1 MKTLKF
7 KSVAVRLSTYQ
18 QLLKL
23 ATASNRSAGMQ
34 NTELVDKAMKR
45 LKRKA
50 A

>member
-1 MKTLKF
+1 MNILKF

-18 QLLKL
+18 QLQKL
-23 ATASNRSAGMQ
+23 ATANNRSAGMQ
-34 NTELVDKAMKR
+34 ITELVDKAMKR

>member
-1 MKTLKF
+1 MNILKF
-7 KSVAVRLSTYQ
+7 KSVAVRLTTYL

-23 ATASNRSAGMQ
+23 AKASNRSVGMQ
-34 NTELVDKAMKR
+34 ITELVEKEMKR